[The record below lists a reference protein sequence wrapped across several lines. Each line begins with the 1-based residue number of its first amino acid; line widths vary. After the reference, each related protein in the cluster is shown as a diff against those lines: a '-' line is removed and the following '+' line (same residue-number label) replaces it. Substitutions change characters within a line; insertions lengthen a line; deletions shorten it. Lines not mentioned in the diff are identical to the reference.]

1 MSFPFTLTLL
11 LLTLFIPTL
20 LWADDQLSSIPVPAP
35 RITESTLI
43 QGTGWSAGGN
53 RNESIACDLAEHRA
67 IQQVKKGIAVARAKR
82 MITSEELSHARP
94 LTRFRNWDRVEG
106 WCTIRMELEIPS
118 IPKSS
123 GIPIIHERQF

>member
-11 LLTLFIPTL
+11 LLTFFIPTL

-35 RITESTLI
+35 HINESILI

-53 RNESIACDLAEHRA
+53 RNESLACDLADSRA
-67 IQQVKKGIAVARAKR
+67 IQQLKKGIAVARAKR
-82 MITSEELSHARP
+82 MITTEELSHALP
-94 LTRFRNWDRVEG
+94 VTRYRNWDRFEG
-106 WCTIRMELEIPS
+106 RCMIRMELEVPS
-118 IPKSS
+118 IPKS

>member
-1 MSFPFTLTLL
+1 MSYAFTLSLL
-11 LLTLFIPTL
+11 LLTLLTPTR

-67 IQQVKKGIAVARAKR
+67 IQQVKKGIAVVRAKH
-82 MITSEELSHARP
+82 MITIEELSHALP
-94 LTRFRNWDRVEG
+94 LRRFRNWDRGEG
-106 WCTIRMELEIPS
+106 RCTIRMELEIPS
-118 IPKSS
+118 IHTT
-123 GIPIIHERQF
+123 GIPIIHERLF